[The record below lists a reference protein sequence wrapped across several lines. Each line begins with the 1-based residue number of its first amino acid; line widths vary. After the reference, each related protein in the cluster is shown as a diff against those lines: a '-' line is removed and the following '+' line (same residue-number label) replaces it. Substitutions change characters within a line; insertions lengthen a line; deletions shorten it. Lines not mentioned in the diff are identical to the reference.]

1 MWRYNRIVNPGTIL
15 LFVALLTLC
24 SGCGGNP
31 ATVTA
36 TPDFFTATLP
46 PTLTTPQATQTST
59 PAAPAPTSV
68 AVEES
73 NIAPVEGTT
82 TTQLNVR
89 AEHSTAS
96 ASLGMIDIFAKVQ
109 VIGRDASGS
118 WYQIIY
124 AESEA
129 GKGWVRAEYV
139 QVDAAAEIRLVESA
153 SASGSAVSGLVI
165 QKVNVRNGPGTEF
178 EMLGVL
184 NSNDVVF
191 ITGRDA
197 GGKWIQIEFAGAP
210 DGKGWVTAELL
221 KAGNLESVPL
231 IGGTVE
237 ETAEPVG
244 TTPTPGAIVMSAMS
258 DGDSMQAPLIAA
270 AFSPTGSRAL
280 QVNGDVS
287 APNGDA
293 EDWIQFT
300 TNGGDMTIQVTCSS
314 NTLRAEL
321 WSNEKPV
328 DGFSSSCGDES
339 VVDVA
344 PNSNYFLRL
353 MQNEPGYTKYI
364 LSMEIIR

>member
-1 MWRYNRIVNPGTIL
+1 M
-15 LFVALLTLC
+15 TLC
-24 SGCGGNP
+24 AGCVGNS

-46 PTLTTPQATQTST
+46 PTLTTPQAAQTST
-59 PAAPAPTSV
+59 PAAPVPVATSI

-73 NIAPVEGTT
+73 NVSPIEGMT

-124 AESEA
+124 AEAEE

-139 QVDAAAEIRLVESA
+139 QVDAPAEIPLVETA
-153 SASGSAVSGLVI
+153 SGSGSAVSGLVI
-165 QKVNVRNGPGTEF
+165 QKVNVRNGPGTEY

-197 GGKWIQIEFAGAP
+197 DGKWIQIEFASAP
-210 DGKGWVTAELL
+210 DGKGWVTAEFL
-221 KAGNLESVPL
+221 KAENLESVPS
-231 IGGTVE
+231 IGETVK
-237 ETAEPVG
+237 ETAG
-244 TTPTPGAIVMSAMS
+244 ATPTLGAIVMSAMP

-270 AFSPTGSRAL
+270 TFSPMDSRAL

-287 APNGDA
+287 APNGDV
-293 EDWIQFT
+293 EDWIRFT
-300 TNGGDMTIQVTCSS
+300 TNGGDVTIQVTCSS
-314 NTLRAEL
+314 GALLAEL

-328 DGFSSSCGDES
+328 DGFSSSCGDKS
-339 VVDVA
+339 VVDIT
-344 PNSNYFLRL
+344 PNSDYFLRL
-353 MQNEPGYTKYI
+353 TQNEPGYTKYI